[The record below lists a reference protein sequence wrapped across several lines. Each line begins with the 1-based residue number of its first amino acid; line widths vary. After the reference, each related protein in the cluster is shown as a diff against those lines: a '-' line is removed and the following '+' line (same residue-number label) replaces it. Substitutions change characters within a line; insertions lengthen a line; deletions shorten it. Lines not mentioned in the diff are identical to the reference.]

1 MTTSPTPAPIARH
14 PLTDEQRRLWFL
26 QQLGPQDA
34 GFNMYLNRRWSGPV
48 DPRAMG
54 AALTR
59 LTARHQVLR
68 TRFALDGEQPVQLVE
83 PVRNVELTL
92 VPIADAAEE
101 SFTAACAPFVNAP
114 FDLGERPPLRAVLVS
129 AGEHEHALSVVVHHI
144 VSDGWSFTVL
154 WRELLALYREETGEG
169 PAELPQLKLQFG
181 DFALAE
187 RTRLDGGAAEEAV
200 RHWSGRLAGV
210 SALRMPLDHP
220 RPADPAHPAGF
231 AELAL
236 GPELVAGLDALARG
250 QRCTPFMVLLVA
262 YQFVLAR
269 WSGTYDFAVGTPLAG
284 RKETAHEALLGY
296 FSRTGVIRADLTGE
310 PDFRTALRR
319 VRSATMA
326 ALSHQD
332 VPVERVAAEL
342 ELPVLPGVGPLYQAV
357 FVHQSQYEL
366 AGADERT
373 SLPEG
378 VRTASMDSGFDRAK
392 TDLLLD
398 SWRTPDGGMTLS
410 FCFDRELFE
419 RATVEALARRVR
431 DLLARAVTDV
441 EVPLHGDW
449 LLPAGEERAAVLA
462 LGAGPAVAE
471 DARPVLRGF
480 ADQVAARPDAAA
492 LACAGSILTYAE
504 LDRASDELA
513 GRLGPVA
520 GRAVGVRIEPSFE
533 LVTALLAIWKA
544 GAGYL
549 PLDPAHPAER
559 QRLML
564 GEADAALLLTGGE
577 RPDLGFPV
585 LAVGDPAGTAGRAG
599 AGQAS
604 AGQASA
610 GQASAGQPS
619 AGQAGAEQAGA
630 GQAGA
635 EQASVGQAG
644 AEQPSAAQTGAV
656 GITSGSS
663 VAAGAALPSGTG
675 PGGLAYVLFTSGS
688 TGAPKGVVV
697 EHAALAE
704 RVRWMAGPE
713 GYGLGPGD
721 RIVQFASIGFDT
733 HAEEIW
739 PALTAGACVVL
750 LPGGGRMLPD
760 LLRGEAGRSVT
771 VLDLPTAYWEELVS
785 LGDQAPWPPAL
796 RLVVLG
802 GSEARA
808 ATLAR
813 WRERHGDTVRL
824 VNTYGP
830 TEATVIVTAGELAG
844 ERAGDPGGGPGSVTG
859 GVTAPGQR
867 PPLGRP
873 LPGVRLYLLDERGS
887 LLPAGSEG
895 ELYIGG
901 AGLARGYLARPDLT
915 AEAFLP
921 DPFSDAPHGRM
932 YRTGDRARWRIDG
945 QLEFLGRADGQVK
958 IRGYR
963 IEPAEIEAALTA
975 HPAVAL
981 AAVLVRGGRRLI
993 AYAVL
998 RPDAGQQPAA
1008 AAPKTGAPQAGEL
1021 REHLALRLP
1030 AFMVPDTVVLLDALP
1045 LTANGKLDAAALPD
1059 PEPAGAGAGYL
1070 APRTDAEAL
1079 VVDLWQEVLGV
1090 PKVGV
1095 LDDFLALGGDSLL
1108 VTRVAARIRAGVGLD
1123 VSIRDVFDSPTPAAL
1138 AARIEALLIA
1148 EIDALSEEEAAD
1160 RLG

>member
-1 MTTSPTPAPIARH
+1 MTFPTATATTPTSAPAARY

-26 QQLGPQDA
+26 QQLDPRDS
-34 GFNMYLNRRWSGPV
+34 GFNMYLNRRWSGPI
-48 DPRAMG
+48 DPRALG

-59 LTARHQVLR
+59 LTARHDVLR

-83 PVRNVELTL
+83 PVRDVELTL
-92 VPIADAAEE
+92 IAIPDAAEE
-101 SFTAACAPFVNAP
+101 SFTAACAPHVNAP
-114 FDLGERPPLRAVLVS
+114 FDLGGQPPLRAVLVS

-154 WRELLALYREETGEG
+154 WRELLALYREEIGEG
-169 PAELPQLKLQFG
+169 SSELPELKTRFA

-187 RTRLDGGAAEEAV
+187 RARLDGGAAEEAV
-200 RHWSGRLAGV
+200 RYWSGRLAGIG
-210 SALRMPLDHP
+210 ALRMPLDRP
-220 RPADPAHPAGF
+220 RPAEPTHPAGF
-231 AELAL
+231 ADLAL
-236 GPELVAGLDALARG
+236 GRDLVSRLDSLARE
-250 QRCTPFMVLLVA
+250 QRCTPFMVLLAA
-262 YQFVLAR
+262 YQCVLAR
-269 WSGTYDFAVGTPLAG
+269 WCGSLDFAVGTPLAG
-284 RKETAHEALLGY
+284 RNETAHEALLGY

-310 PDFRTALRR
+310 PDFRTVLRR

-326 ALSHQD
+326 ALNHQD

-342 ELPVLPGVGPLYQAV
+342 GLPVLPGVGPLHQAV
-357 FVHQSQYEL
+357 FVHQSQYDP
-366 AGADERT
+366 AGADELT
-373 SLPEG
+373 ALPAN
-378 VRTASMDSGFDRAK
+378 VRTTSMDSGFDRAK

-419 RATVEALARRVR
+419 RATVEALAGRIR
-431 DLLARAVTDV
+431 DLLARAVVDV

-449 LLPAGEERAAVLA
+449 LLTGEERAALLV
-462 LGAGPAVAE
+462 LGAGPVATE
-471 DARPVLRGF
+471 DAQPILRRF
-480 ADQVAARPDAAA
+480 ADQVAARPDAPAVE
-492 LACAGSILTYAE
+492 CAGDVRTYAE
-504 LDRASDELA
+504 LDRASEELA
-513 GRLGPVA
+513 RRLGPVA
-520 GRAVGVRIEPSFE
+520 GRVVGVRIEPSFE

-559 QRLML
+559 RRLML
-564 GEADAALLLTGGE
+564 GEADAALLLTRGE
-577 RPDLGFPV
+577 RPDLGVPV
-585 LAVGDPAGTAGRAG
+585 LVVADP
-599 AGQAS
+599 
-604 AGQASA
+604 
-610 GQASAGQPS
+610 
-619 AGQAGAEQAGA
+619 
-630 GQAGA
+630 
-635 EQASVGQAG
+635 
-644 AEQPSAAQTGAV
+644 
-656 GITSGSS
+656 
-663 VAAGAALPSGTG
+663 GTG
-675 PGGLAYVLFTSGS
+675 SGATGVESVSAEPTRAAPPGTDPGGLAYVLYTSGS
-688 TGAPKGVVV
+688 TGAPKGVAV

-704 RVRWMAGPE
+704 RVRWMAGPQ
-713 GYGLGPGD
+713 GYGLRPGD

-760 LLRGEAGRSVT
+760 LLRTEAGRSVT
-771 VLDLPTAYWEELVS
+771 VLDLPTEYWQELVS
-785 LGDQAPWPPAL
+785 LGERTPWPPAL

-802 GSEARA
+802 GSEARSV
-808 ATLAR
+808 TLAQ

-830 TEATVIVTAGELAG
+830 TEATVIVTAGDLAG
-844 ERAGDPGGGPGSVTG
+844 GRAGAGRGPAVDR
-859 GVTAPGQR
+859 R

-873 LPGVRLYLLDERGS
+873 LPGVRLYVLDERGG

-901 AGLARGYLARPDLT
+901 SGLARGYAARPELT
-915 AEAFLP
+915 ARAFLP
-921 DPFSDAPHGRM
+921 DPFADAPDGRM
-932 YRTGDRARWRIDG
+932 YRTGDRARWRADG
-945 QLEFLGRADGQVK
+945 QLEFLGRADDQVK

-975 HPAVAL
+975 HPGVGR
-981 AAVLVRGGRRLI
+981 AAVLVRDGRRLI

-998 RPDAGQQPAA
+998 RPTDGQRSG
-1008 AAPKTGAPQAGEL
+1008 AAPGAGEL

-1030 AFMVPDTVVLLDALP
+1030 AFMVPEAVVLLDTLP
-1045 LTANGKLDAAALPD
+1045 LTANGKLDTATLPD
-1059 PEPAGAGAGYL
+1059 PDPAGAAAGYL

-1079 VVDLWQEVLGV
+1079 VVDLWQEVLGL
-1090 PKVGV
+1090 PRVGV

-1123 VSIRDVFDSPTPAAL
+1123 VSIRDVFESPTPAAL

-1148 EIDALSEEEAAD
+1148 EIDALSEEEAVD
-1160 RLG
+1160 RLT

>member
-1 MTTSPTPAPIARH
+1 MTSPTPAPAPAPAPAPISRH

-26 QQLGPQDA
+26 QQLSPQDA

-48 DPRAMG
+48 DPRALG

-68 TRFALDGEQPVQLVE
+68 TRFALEGEQPVQLVE
-83 PVRNVELTL
+83 PVRDVALTL
-92 VPIADAAEE
+92 VPIPEATEE
-101 SFTAACAPFVNAP
+101 AFTAACAPFVNAP

-129 AGEHEHALSVVVHHI
+129 ADEHEHALSVVVHHI

-154 WRELLALYREETGEG
+154 WRELLALYREEIGEG
-169 PAELPQLKLQFG
+169 PADLPELKLQYG

-210 SALRMPLDHP
+210 DALRMPLDRP
-220 RPADPAHPAGF
+220 RPAEPTHRAGF
-231 AELAL
+231 ADLAL
-236 GPELVAGLDALARG
+236 GPDLVAGVDTLARE
-250 QRCTPFMVLLVA
+250 QRCTPFMVLLAA
-262 YQFVLAR
+262 YQSVLAR

-284 RKETAHEALLGY
+284 RNETAHEALLGY

-310 PDFRTALRR
+310 PDFRTVLRR

-332 VPVERVAAEL
+332 IPVERVAAEL
-342 ELPVLPGVGPLYQAV
+342 GLPVLPGVGPLYQAV

-373 SLPEG
+373 SLPAG
-378 VRTASMDSGFDRAK
+378 VRTESMDSGFDRAK

-398 SWRTPDGGMTLS
+398 SWRTPGGGMTLS

-419 RATVEALARRVR
+419 RTTVEALARRVR
-431 DLLARAVTDV
+431 DLLARAVEDV

-449 LLPAGEERAAVLA
+449 LLTGEERAALLA
-462 LGAGPAVAE
+462 LGAGPALAE
-471 DARPVLRGF
+471 DADPILRGF
-480 ADQVAARPDAAA
+480 ADQVATRPDAPA
-492 LACAGSILTYAE
+492 LECAGSTLSYAE

-513 GRLGPVA
+513 SRLGPVA
-520 GRAVGVRIEPSFE
+520 GRTVGVLIEPSCA
-533 LVTALLAIWKA
+533 LVIALMAIWKA

-559 QRLML
+559 RRLML

-577 RPDLGFPV
+577 RPDLGVPV
-585 LAVGDPAGTAGRAG
+585 LVVPVLGVAVPGVAVPGAPIPAAPVPGIPV
-599 AGQAS
+599 
-604 AGQASA
+604 
-610 GQASAGQPS
+610 QP
-619 AGQAGAEQAGA
+619 
-630 GQAGA
+630 
-635 EQASVGQAG
+635 VGG
-644 AEQPSAAQTGAV
+644 PDT
-656 GITSGSS
+656 
-663 VAAGAALPSGTG
+663 GAALPGTT
-675 PGGLAYVLFTSGS
+675 PGGLAYVLYTSGS
-688 TGAPKGVVV
+688 TGVPKGVAV

-713 GYGLGPGD
+713 GYRLRPGD

-760 LLRGEAGRSVT
+760 LLRSEAGRSVT

-830 TEATVIVTAGELAG
+830 TEATVIVTAGDLG
-844 ERAGDPGGGPGSVTG
+844 PVGHPGGGPAGE
-859 GVTAPGQR
+859 QR

-873 LPGVRLYLLDERGS
+873 LPGVRLYLLDEHGS

-895 ELYIGG
+895 ELHIGG
-901 AGLARGYLARPDLT
+901 TGLARGYPARPELT

-921 DPFSDAPHGRM
+921 DPFAGAPDGRM
-932 YRTGDRARWRIDG
+932 YRTGDRARWRADG

-975 HPAVAL
+975 HPAVAR
-981 AAVLVRGGRRLI
+981 AAVLVRDGRRLI

-998 RPDAGQQPAA
+998 RQAAPQPSA
-1008 AAPKTGAPQAGEL
+1008 AAPSSVAAQPSAAAPQAAEL

-1030 AFMVPDTVVLLDALP
+1030 AFMVPDTVVLLDTLP
-1045 LTANGKLDAAALPD
+1045 LNANGKLDTAALPD
-1059 PEPAGAGAGYL
+1059 PDPAGAAAGYL

-1079 VVDLWQEVLGV
+1079 VVGLWQEVLGL
-1090 PKVGV
+1090 PRVGV

-1123 VSIRDVFDSPTPAAL
+1123 VSIRDVFESPTPAAL

-1160 RLG
+1160 RLD

>member
-1 MTTSPTPAPIARH
+1 MPVSTPAPIARH

-26 QQLGPQDA
+26 QQLRPQDS
-34 GFNMYLNRRWSGPV
+34 GFNMYLNRRWHGPI
-48 DPRAMG
+48 DPRALG
-54 AALTR
+54 AALNR
-59 LTARHQVLR
+59 LVARHRVLR

-83 PVRNVELTL
+83 PVQDVTLTL
-92 VPIADAAEE
+92 IAIPDAVEE

-154 WRELLALYREETGEG
+154 WRELLALYREEIGEG
-169 PAELPQLKLQFG
+169 AADLPDVKMEFG
-181 DFALAE
+181 DFAFAE
-187 RTRLDGGAAEEAV
+187 RARLDGGGAEEAV
-200 RHWSGRLAGV
+200 RYWSERLAGIGV
-210 SALRMPLDHP
+210 LRMPLDRP
-220 RPADPAHPAGF
+220 RPAGPTHPAGF
-231 AELAL
+231 ADLAL
-236 GPELVAGLDALARG
+236 DPELVAGIDSLARE
-250 QRCTPFMVLLVA
+250 QRCTAFMVLLAA
-262 YQFVLAR
+262 YQSVLAR
-269 WSGTYDFAVGTPLAG
+269 WSGSYDFAVGTPLAG
-284 RKETAHEALLGY
+284 RNETAHEALLGY

-310 PDFRTALRR
+310 PDFRTVLRR

-332 VPVERVAAEL
+332 VPVERVAAAL
-342 ELPVLPGVGPLYQAV
+342 GLPVVPGAGPLHQAV
-357 FVHQSQYEL
+357 FVHQSQYDPADADGR
-366 AGADERT
+366 AG
-373 SLPEG
+373 LPAN
-378 VRTASMDSGFDRAK
+378 VTTTSMDSGFDRAK

-419 RATVEALARRVR
+419 PATVEALARRVR
-431 DLLARAVTDV
+431 DLLARAVVDV

-449 LLPAGEERAAVLA
+449 LLTGEERATLLA
-462 LGAGPAVAE
+462 LGAGPVVTE
-471 DARPVLRGF
+471 DARPILRGF
-480 ADQVAARPDAAA
+480 AEQVAVRPDAPAVE
-492 LACAGSILTYAE
+492 CAGDVLTYAE

-513 GRLGPVA
+513 RRLGPVA
-520 GRAVGVRIEPSFE
+520 GRAVGVRIEPSLA

-549 PLDPAHPAER
+549 PLDPAHPVER
-559 QRLML
+559 RRLML
-564 GEADAALLLTGGE
+564 READAVLLLTGGE
-577 RPDLGFPV
+577 RPDLGVPV
-585 LAVGDPAGTAGRAG
+585 LTVDDPGLG
-599 AGQAS
+599 AGVAGVAS
-604 AGQASA
+604 E
-610 GQASAGQPS
+610 
-619 AGQAGAEQAGA
+619 GAE
-630 GQAGA
+630 
-635 EQASVGQAG
+635 
-644 AEQPSAAQTGAV
+644 P
-656 GITSGSS
+656 
-663 VAAGAALPSGTG
+663 AGAAPPGTD
-675 PGGLAYVLFTSGS
+675 PGGLAYVLYTSGS
-688 TGAPKGVVV
+688 TGAPKGVAV

-704 RVRWMAGPE
+704 RVRWMAGPQ
-713 GYGLGPGD
+713 GYGLRPGD

-760 LLRGEAGRSVT
+760 LLRTGAGRSVT
-771 VLDLPTAYWEELVS
+771 VLDLPTAYWQELVS
-785 LGDQAPWPPAL
+785 LGDRTPWPASL
-796 RLVVLG
+796 RLVILG
-802 GSEARA
+802 GSEAHA
-808 ATLAR
+808 VTLAQ

-844 ERAGDPGGGPGSVTG
+844 GPPGSAPATG
-859 GVTAPGQR
+859 ER

-873 LPGVRLYLLDERGS
+873 LPGVRLYVLDERGG

-901 AGLARGYLARPDLT
+901 DGLARGYSARPELT
-915 AEAFLP
+915 AQAFLP
-921 DPFSDAPHGRM
+921 DPFAEAPDARM
-932 YRTGDRARWRIDG
+932 YRTGDRARWRADG
-945 QLEFLGRADGQVK
+945 QLEFLGRADDQVK

-963 IEPAEIEAALTA
+963 IEPAEVEAALTA
-975 HPAVAL
+975 HPAVGR
-981 AAVLVRGGRRLI
+981 AAVLVRDGRRLI

-998 RPDAGQQPAA
+998 RPAAGRGPAA
-1008 AAPKTGAPQAGEL
+1008 SPPAGEL

-1030 AFMVPDTVVLLDALP
+1030 AFMVPDSVVLLDTFP
-1045 LTANGKLDAAALPD
+1045 LTSNGKLDTAALPD
-1059 PEPAGAGAGYL
+1059 PDPAGSTAGYL

-1123 VSIRDVFDSPTPAAL
+1123 LSIRDVFESATPAAL

-1160 RLG
+1160 RLN

>member
-1 MTTSPTPAPIARH
+1 MTSPAPTLAPTTTPTPIARH

-26 QQLGPQDA
+26 QQLQPQDA

-48 DPRAMG
+48 DPRALS

-59 LTARHQVLR
+59 LTARHEVLR

-83 PVRNVELTL
+83 PVRDVELTL
-92 VPIADAAEE
+92 VPVPDATEE

-129 AGEHEHALSVVVHHI
+129 AGEDEHALSVVVHHI

-154 WRELLALYREETGEG
+154 WRELLALYREEIGEG
-169 PAELPQLKLQFG
+169 PAELPELKLQYG
-181 DFALAE
+181 DFARAE
-187 RTRLDGGAAEEAV
+187 RSRLDGGAAEEAV

-220 RPADPAHPAGF
+220 RPAGPAHPAGF
-231 AELAL
+231 ADLAL
-236 GPELVAGLDALARG
+236 GPDLVAGLDALARE
-250 QRCTPFMVLLVA
+250 QRCTPFMVLLTA
-262 YQFVLAR
+262 YQIVLAR
-269 WSGTYDFAVGTPLAG
+269 WTGCYDFAVGTPLAG
-284 RKETAHEALLGY
+284 RNETAHEVLLGY

-310 PDFRTALRR
+310 PDFRTVLRR

-326 ALSHQD
+326 ALNHQD
-332 VPVERVAAEL
+332 VPFERVAAEL
-342 ELPVLPGVGPLYQAV
+342 GLPVLPGAGPLYQAV
-357 FVHQSQYEL
+357 FVHQSQYEPT
-366 AGADERT
+366 GDDESA
-373 SLPEG
+373 SLPAD

-431 DLLARAVTDV
+431 DLLARAVADV

-449 LLPAGEERAAVLA
+449 LLTGEERAALLA
-462 LGAGPAVAE
+462 LGAGPDVAE
-471 DARPVLRGF
+471 DVRPILRGF
-480 ADQVAARPDAAA
+480 ADQVATRPDAPA
-492 LACAGSILTYAE
+492 LECAGSVLTYAE

-513 GRLGPVA
+513 HRLGPVA
-520 GRAVGVRIEPSFE
+520 GGVVGVRIEPSFA

-564 GEADAALLLTGGE
+564 GEADAVLLLTGGE
-577 RPDLGFPV
+577 CPDLDVPV
-585 LAVGDPAGTAGRAG
+585 RNVQDLGSTGPAGD
-599 AGQAS
+599 
-604 AGQASA
+604 
-610 GQASAGQPS
+610 
-619 AGQAGAEQAGA
+619 
-630 GQAGA
+630 
-635 EQASVGQAG
+635 
-644 AEQPSAAQTGAV
+644 
-656 GITSGSS
+656 
-663 VAAGAALPSGTG
+663 ALPASD
-675 PGGLAYVLFTSGS
+675 PGGLAYVLYTSGS
-688 TGAPKGVVV
+688 TGTPKGVAI
-697 EHAALAE
+697 EHASLAE

-713 GYGLGPGD
+713 GYRLRPGD

-739 PALTAGACVVL
+739 PALTTGACVVL

-760 LLRGEAGRSVT
+760 LLRSEAGRSVT
-771 VLDLPTAYWEELVS
+771 VLDLPTAYWQELVA
-785 LGDQAPWPPAL
+785 LGDQTPWPPAL
-796 RLVVLG
+796 RLVILG
-802 GSEARA
+802 GSEAHA
-808 ATLAR
+808 ATLAQ

-844 ERAGDPGGGPGSVTG
+844 GADGSAGAER
-859 GVTAPGQR
+859 R

-901 AGLARGYLARPDLT
+901 RGLARGYLARPDLT

-921 DPFSDAPHGRM
+921 DPFTDAPDGRM
-932 YRTGDRARWRIDG
+932 YRTGDRARWRTDG

-975 HPAVAL
+975 HPAIGQ
-981 AAVLVRGGRRLI
+981 AAVLVRDGRRLV

-998 RPDAGQQPAA
+998 RPAAGLRSEA
-1008 AAPKTGAPQAGEL
+1008 APQAGEL
-1021 REHLALRLP
+1021 REYLGLRLP
-1030 AFMVPDTVVLLDALP
+1030 AFMVPDAVVLLDALP
-1045 LTANGKLDAAALPD
+1045 LTVNGKLDTTALPD
-1059 PEPAGAGAGYL
+1059 PDPAGAAAGYL
-1070 APRTDAEAL
+1070 APRSDAEAL

-1108 VTRVAARIRAGVGLD
+1108 VTRVAARIRAGIGLD
-1123 VSIRDVFDSPTPAAL
+1123 VSIRDVFESPTPAAL

-1160 RLG
+1160 RLE

>member
-1 MTTSPTPAPIARH
+1 MTSPIPAPIARY

-26 QQLGPQDA
+26 QQLRPQDA
-34 GFNMYLNRRWSGPV
+34 GFNMYLNRRWSGPI
-48 DPRAMG
+48 DPRALS

-59 LTARHQVLR
+59 LTARHEVLR

-83 PVRNVELTL
+83 PVRDVELTL
-92 VPIADAAEE
+92 VPIPDAAEG
-101 SFTAACAPFVNAP
+101 SFTEACAPFVNAP

-129 AGEHEHALSVVVHHI
+129 ADEHEHALSVVVHHI

-154 WRELLALYREETGEG
+154 WRELLALYREEIGEG
-169 PAELPQLKLQFG
+169 AAELPSLGLQFG

-187 RTRLDGGAAEEAV
+187 RVRLDGGAAEEAV
-200 RHWSGRLAGV
+200 RRWSGLLAGV
-210 SALRMPLDHP
+210 GALRMPLDHP
-220 RPADPAHPAGF
+220 GPAEPTHPAGF

-236 GPELVAGLDALARG
+236 GPGLVAGLDALARE
-250 QRCTPFMVLLVA
+250 QRCTPFMVLLAA
-262 YQFVLAR
+262 YQSVLAR
-269 WSGTYDFAVGTPLAG
+269 WSGCYDFAVGTPLAG
-284 RKETAHEALLGY
+284 RNETAHEALLGY

-310 PDFRTALRR
+310 PGFRTVLRR

-342 ELPVLPGVGPLYQAV
+342 GLPVLPGAGPLYQAV

-373 SLPEG
+373 RLPAG

-392 TDLLLD
+392 TALLLD

-431 DLLARAVTDV
+431 DLLARAVVDV

-449 LLPAGEERAAVLA
+449 LLDGEERAALLA

-471 DARPVLRGF
+471 ELRPVLRGF
-480 ADQVAARPDAAA
+480 AGQVAARPDAPA
-492 LACAGSILTYAE
+492 LACAGSIRTYAE

-520 GRAVGVRIEPSFE
+520 GRAVGVRIEPSFA

-564 GEADAALLLTGGE
+564 GEADAALLLTVGG
-577 RPDLGFPV
+577 RPDLGVPV
-585 LAVGDPAGTAGRAG
+585 LDVGDAD
-599 AGQAS
+599 S
-604 AGQASA
+604 
-610 GQASAGQPS
+610 
-619 AGQAGAEQAGA
+619 GA

-635 EQASVGQAG
+635 GAG
-644 AEQPSAAQTGAV
+644 H
-656 GITSGSS
+656 
-663 VAAGAALPSGTG
+663 AGAAGVESGSAGPVGASLPGTD
-675 PGGLAYVLFTSGS
+675 PGGLAYVLYTSGS
-688 TGAPKGVVV
+688 TGVPKGVAV

-713 GYGLGPGD
+713 GYRLRPGD

-785 LGDQAPWPPAL
+785 LGDQTPWPPAL

-808 ATLAR
+808 ATLAQ

-830 TEATVIVTAGELAG
+830 TEATVIVTAGDL
-844 ERAGDPGGGPGSVTG
+844 GGGPGDGIGSAPGPG
-859 GVTAPGQR
+859 GASTAGQR

-887 LLPAGSEG
+887 LVPAGSEG

-901 AGLARGYLARPDLT
+901 AGLARGYLARPELT

-921 DPFSDAPHGRM
+921 DPFADAPDGRM
-932 YRTGDRARWRIDG
+932 YRTGDRVRWRSDG
-945 QLEFLGRADGQVK
+945 QLEFLGRADDQVK

-963 IEPAEIEAALTA
+963 IEPAEIEAALTE
-975 HPAVAL
+975 HPAVGR
-981 AAVLVRGGRRLI
+981 AAVLVRDGRRLI
-993 AYAVL
+993 AYAVP
-998 RPDAGQQPAA
+998 RPDAGQRSA
-1008 AAPKTGAPQAGEL
+1008 AAPLAGEL

-1030 AFMVPDTVVLLDALP
+1030 AFMAPDAVVLLDGLP

-1059 PEPAGAGAGYL
+1059 PDPAGAAAGYL

-1079 VVDLWQEVLGV
+1079 VVDLWREVLGV
-1090 PKVGV
+1090 AKVGV

-1123 VSIRDVFDSPTPAAL
+1123 VSIRDVFESPTPAAL

-1160 RLG
+1160 RLH

>member
-1 MTTSPTPAPIARH
+1 MTFPNSITRH

-26 QQLGPQDA
+26 QQLHPEDS
-34 GFNMYLNRRWSGPV
+34 GFNMYLNRRWSGPI
-48 DPRAMG
+48 DPG
-54 AALTR
+54 ALSSALTR
-59 LTARHQVLR
+59 LTARHGVLR
-68 TRFALDGEQPVQLVE
+68 TRFALDGERPVQLVE
-83 PVRNVELTL
+83 PVRDVELTL
-92 VPIADAAEE
+92 IPIPDAVEE

-114 FDLGERPPLRAVLVS
+114 FDLGARPPLRAVLVS

-154 WRELLALYREETGEG
+154 WRELLALYREEIGEG
-169 PAELPQLKLQFG
+169 AAELPQLKLQFG
-181 DFALAE
+181 DYALAE
-187 RTRLDGGAAEEAV
+187 RARLDGGAAEEAV

-231 AELAL
+231 ADLAL
-236 GPELVAGLDALARG
+236 GPDLVAGLDALARE
-250 QRCTPFMVLLVA
+250 QRCTPFMVLLAA
-262 YQFVLAR
+262 YQSVLAR
-269 WSGTYDFAVGTPLAG
+269 WSGSYDFAVGTPLAG
-284 RKETAHEALLGY
+284 RNETTHEALLGY

-310 PDFRTALRR
+310 PGFRTVLRR

-342 ELPVLPGVGPLYQAV
+342 GLPVLPGVGPLYQAV
-357 FVHQSQYEL
+357 FVHQSQYDL

-373 SLPEG
+373 ALPAG

-419 RATVEALARRVR
+419 RATVEALARRIR
-431 DLLARAVTDV
+431 DLLARAVVDV

-449 LLPAGEERAAVLA
+449 LLADGERAALLA

-471 DARPVLRGF
+471 GDARPVLRGF
-480 ADQVAARPDAAA
+480 ADQVAARPDAPAVE
-492 LACAGSILTYAE
+492 CAGSIRTYAE
-504 LDRASDELA
+504 LDRASADLA

-533 LVTALLAIWKA
+533 LVIALLAIWKA

-577 RPDLGFPV
+577 RPDLGVPV
-585 LAVGDPAGTAGRAG
+585 LAVGDPDT
-599 AGQAS
+599 
-604 AGQASA
+604 
-610 GQASAGQPS
+610 
-619 AGQAGAEQAGA
+619 GA

-635 EQASVGQAG
+635 QPARAAQAG
-644 AEQPSAAQTGAV
+644 AGHAGAV
-656 GITSGSS
+656 GIASGS
-663 VAAGAALPSGTG
+663 AGPAGAALPGTD
-675 PGGLAYVLFTSGS
+675 PRGLAYVLYTSGS
-688 TGAPKGVVV
+688 TGAPKGVAV

-713 GYGLGPGD
+713 GYGLRPGD

-750 LPGGGRMLPD
+750 LPGGGLMLPD
-760 LLRGEAGRSVT
+760 LLRSEAGRSVT
-771 VLDLPTAYWEELVS
+771 VLDLPTAYWQELVS
-785 LGDQAPWPPAL
+785 LADRTPWPPAL

-808 ATLAR
+808 VTLAQ

-830 TEATVIVTAGELAG
+830 TEATVIVTAGELT
-844 ERAGDPGGGPGSVTG
+844 GGPGG
-859 GVTAPGQR
+859 RPGSGQAAEER

-873 LPGVRLYLLDERGS
+873 LPGVRLYLLDEHGS

-901 AGLARGYLARPDLT
+901 SGLARGYLARPELT

-921 DPFSDAPHGRM
+921 DPFADAPDGRM
-932 YRTGDRARWRIDG
+932 YRTGDRARWRTDG
-945 QLEFLGRADGQVK
+945 QLEFLGRSDDQVK

-975 HPAVAL
+975 HPAVGRV
-981 AAVLVRGGRRLI
+981 AVLVRDGRRLI

-998 RPDAGQQPAA
+998 RPAAGQQSA
-1008 AAPKTGAPQAGEL
+1008 AAPPAGEL
-1021 REHLALRLP
+1021 REYLALRLP
-1030 AFMVPDTVVLLDALP
+1030 AFMVPDAVVLLDTLP

-1059 PEPAGAGAGYL
+1059 PEPAGAAAGYL

-1108 VTRVAARIRAGVGLD
+1108 VTRVAARIRAGVGVD
-1123 VSIRDVFDSPTPAAL
+1123 VSIRDVFESPTPAAL
-1138 AARIEALLIA
+1138 AARIEAVLIA
-1148 EIDALSEEEAAD
+1148 EIDALSEEEAAG
-1160 RLG
+1160 RLD

>member
-1 MTTSPTPAPIARH
+1 MTSPTSIARH

-26 QQLGPQDA
+26 QQLRPQDT
-34 GFNMYLNRRWSGPV
+34 GFNMYLNRRWSGPI
-48 DPRAMG
+48 DRRALG

-59 LTARHQVLR
+59 LTARHRVLR

-83 PVRNVELTL
+83 PVRDVELIL
-92 VPIADAAEE
+92 IPIPDAAEE
-101 SFTAACAPFVNAP
+101 SFTAACAPYVNAP

-169 PAELPQLKLQFG
+169 TAELPELKLQFG
-181 DFALAE
+181 DYALAE
-187 RTRLDGGAAEEAV
+187 RARLDGGAAEEAV
-200 RHWSGRLAGV
+200 RYWTGRLAGV

-220 RPADPAHPAGF
+220 RPTEPAHPAGF
-231 AELAL
+231 ADLAL
-236 GPELVAGLDALARG
+236 GPDLVAGLDALARE
-250 QRCTPFMVLLVA
+250 QRCTPFMVLLAA
-262 YQFVLAR
+262 YQSVLAR
-269 WSGTYDFAVGTPLAG
+269 WSGSYDFAVGTPLAG
-284 RKETAHEALLGY
+284 RNETAHEALLGY

-310 PDFRTALRR
+310 PDFRTVLRR

-332 VPVERVAAEL
+332 VPVERVAAAL

-357 FVHQSQYEL
+357 FVHQSQYDL
-366 AGADERT
+366 AGSDERT
-373 SLPEG
+373 ALPAG
-378 VRTASMDSGFDRAK
+378 VRTADMDSGFDRAK

-419 RATVEALARRVR
+419 RPTVEALARRIR
-431 DLLARAVTDV
+431 DLLARAVVDV

-449 LLPAGEERAAVLA
+449 LLSGEERAALLA
-462 LGAGPAVAE
+462 LGAGPAVSE
-471 DARPVLRGF
+471 DARPILRGF
-480 ADQVAARPDAAA
+480 ADQVAARPDAPAVE
-492 LACAGSILTYAE
+492 CGGGVLTYAE
-504 LDRASDELA
+504 LDRASDQLA
-513 GRLGPVA
+513 HRLGAVA
-520 GRAVGVRIEPSFE
+520 GRAVGVRVEPSFE

-564 GEADAALLLTGGE
+564 READAVLLLTGGD
-577 RPDLGFPV
+577 RPDLGVPV
-585 LAVGDPAGTAGRAG
+585 LSAGDPRLGAAPAGSPDLG
-599 AGQAS
+599 
-604 AGQASA
+604 
-610 GQASAGQPS
+610 
-619 AGQAGAEQAGA
+619 
-630 GQAGA
+630 
-635 EQASVGQAG
+635 
-644 AEQPSAAQTGAV
+644 
-656 GITSGSS
+656 
-663 VAAGAALPSGTG
+663 GAALPGTD
-675 PGGLAYVLFTSGS
+675 PGGLAYVLYTSGS
-688 TGAPKGVVV
+688 TGVPKGVAV

-713 GYGLGPGD
+713 GYGLRPGD

-760 LLRGEAGRSVT
+760 LLRTEAGRSVT
-771 VLDLPTAYWEELVS
+771 VLDLPTAYWQELVS
-785 LGDQAPWPPAL
+785 LGDQTPWPPAL

-808 ATLAR
+808 DTLAR
-813 WRERHGDTVRL
+813 WRERYGDTVRL

-830 TEATVIVTAGELAG
+830 TEATVIVTAGDLA
-844 ERAGDPGGGPGSVTG
+844 GGPGGSGPG
-859 GVTAPGQR
+859 GSGGSGPAAGQR

-873 LPGVRLYLLDERGS
+873 LPGARLYLLDERGS

-901 AGLARGYLARPDLT
+901 SGLARGYLARPELT

-921 DPFSDAPHGRM
+921 DPYADAPDGRM
-932 YRTGDRARWRIDG
+932 YRTGDRARWRTDG
-945 QLEFLGRADGQVK
+945 QLEFLGRADDQVK

-963 IEPAEIEAALTA
+963 IDPAEIEATLTA
-975 HPAVAL
+975 HPAVGR
-981 AAVLVRGGRRLI
+981 AAVQVRDGRRLI
-993 AYAVL
+993 AYAVP
-998 RPDAGQQPAA
+998 RPADGQRSAA
-1008 AAPKTGAPQAGEL
+1008 APQAGEL
-1021 REHLALRLP
+1021 REHLALHLP
-1030 AFMVPDTVVLLDALP
+1030 AFMVPDAVVLLDTLP
-1045 LTANGKLDAAALPD
+1045 LTANGKLDTGALPD
-1059 PEPAGAGAGYL
+1059 PDPAGATAGYL
-1070 APRTDAEAL
+1070 APRSDAEAL

-1090 PKVGV
+1090 PRVGV

-1123 VSIRDVFDSPTPAAL
+1123 VPIRDVFESPTPAAL

-1148 EIDALSEEEAAD
+1148 EIDALSEEQAAD
-1160 RLG
+1160 RLD

>member
-1 MTTSPTPAPIARH
+1 MTSPTPISRH

-26 QQLGPQDA
+26 QQLKPQDA
-34 GFNMYLNRRWSGPV
+34 GFNMYLNRRWSGPI
-48 DPRAMG
+48 DPRALG

-59 LTARHQVLR
+59 LTARHRVLR
-68 TRFALDGEQPVQLVE
+68 TRFALDGGQPVQLVE
-83 PVRNVELTL
+83 PVRDVELAL
-92 VPIADAAEE
+92 VPLPDAAEE

-129 AGEHEHALSVVVHHI
+129 AGGHEHALSIVVHHI

-154 WRELLALYREETGEG
+154 WRELLALYRAEIGEG
-169 PAELPQLKLQFG
+169 PADLPELKLQYG
-181 DFALAE
+181 DFAQAE

-200 RHWSGRLAGV
+200 RHWSGRLSGV

-220 RPADPAHPAGF
+220 RPAEPTHPAGF
-231 AELAL
+231 ADLAL
-236 GPELVAGLDALARG
+236 GPGLVAGLDALARA
-250 QRCTPFMVLLVA
+250 QRCTPFMVLLAA
-262 YQFVLAR
+262 YQSVLAR

-284 RKETAHEALLGY
+284 RNETAHEALLGY

-310 PDFRTALRR
+310 PDFATVLRR

-332 VPVERVAAEL
+332 VPVERVAGEL
-342 ELPVLPGVGPLYQAV
+342 GLPALPGVGPLYQAV

-373 SLPEG
+373 ALPAG

-419 RATVEALARRVR
+419 RATVEALAGRVR
-431 DLLARAVTDV
+431 DLLARAVVDV

-449 LLPAGEERAAVLA
+449 LLTGEERAALLA
-462 LGAGPAVAE
+462 LGAGPAVTE
-471 DARPVLRGF
+471 DPRPILRGF
-480 ADQVAARPDAAA
+480 ADRVAARPDAPA
-492 LACAGSILTYAE
+492 LECAGSVLTYAE
-504 LDRASDELA
+504 LDRASEELA

-520 GRAVGVRIEPSFE
+520 GRAVGVRIEPSFA
-533 LVTALLAIWKA
+533 LVTALLAVWKA

-549 PLDPAHPAER
+549 PLDPAHPTER

-577 RPDLGFPV
+577 RPDLGVPV
-585 LAVGDPAGTAGRAG
+585 LGVPALGVPSQVTAPGVTALEVTAPAAGDPGT
-599 AGQAS
+599 
-604 AGQASA
+604 
-610 GQASAGQPS
+610 
-619 AGQAGAEQAGA
+619 GAEPARD
-630 GQAGA
+630 
-635 EQASVGQAG
+635 VGSDPG
-644 AEQPSAAQTGAV
+644 GPGL
-656 GITSGSS
+656 
-663 VAAGAALPSGTG
+663 AGAAPAGAR
-675 PGGLAYVLFTSGS
+675 PDGLAYVLYTSGS
-688 TGAPKGVVV
+688 TGAPKGVAV

-713 GYGLGPGD
+713 GYGLRPGD

-760 LLRGEAGRSVT
+760 LLRSEAGRSVT
-771 VLDLPTAYWEELVS
+771 VLDLPTAYWQELVS
-785 LGDQAPWPPAL
+785 LGEQTPWPPAL

-808 ATLAR
+808 ATVAQ
-813 WRERHGDTVRL
+813 WRERHGDAVRL

-830 TEATVIVTAGELAG
+830 TEACVIVTAGEL
-844 ERAGDPGGGPGSVTG
+844 GGGLGTGS
-859 GVTAPGQR
+859 AAERR

-873 LPGVRLYLLDERGS
+873 LPGVRLYLLDERGG

-901 AGLARGYLARPDLT
+901 VGLARGYLARPELT
-915 AEAFLP
+915 AAAFLP
-921 DPFSDAPHGRM
+921 DPFAGAPDGRM
-932 YRTGDRARWRIDG
+932 YRTGDRARWRTDG
-945 QLEFLGRADGQVK
+945 QLEFLGRADDQVK

-975 HPAVAL
+975 HPAVGRV
-981 AAVLVRGGRRLI
+981 AVSVRNGRRLV

-998 RPDAGQQPAA
+998 RPDAGQRSAA
-1008 AAPKTGAPQAGEL
+1008 GPKAGEL
-1021 REHLALRLP
+1021 REYLALRLP
-1030 AFMVPDTVVLLDALP
+1030 AFMVPDTVVLLDTLP

-1059 PEPAGAGAGYL
+1059 EDATGAAAAAAGYL

-1079 VVDLWQEVLGV
+1079 VVELWQEVLGV
-1090 PKVGV
+1090 PRVGV

-1123 VSIRDVFDSPTPAAL
+1123 VSIRDVFESATPAAL

-1148 EIDALSEEEAAD
+1148 EIDALSEEEAAG
-1160 RLG
+1160 RLN

>member
-1 MTTSPTPAPIARH
+1 MTSPTPISRH

-26 QQLGPQDA
+26 QQLNPQDA

-48 DPRAMG
+48 DPRALG

-83 PVRNVELTL
+83 PVRDVALTL
-92 VPIADAAEE
+92 VPIPEAAEE
-101 SFTAACAPFVNAP
+101 AFTAACAPFVNAP

-129 AGEHEHALSVVVHHI
+129 AGEHEHALGVVVHHI

-154 WRELLALYREETGEG
+154 WRELLALYREEIGEG
-169 PAELPQLKLQFG
+169 PADLPELGLQYR

-210 SALRMPLDHP
+210 SALRMPLDRP
-220 RPADPAHPAGF
+220 RPAEPTHRAGF
-231 AELAL
+231 ADLAL
-236 GPELVAGLDALARG
+236 GPGLVAGIDALARE
-250 QRCTPFMVLLVA
+250 QRCTPFMVLLAA
-262 YQFVLAR
+262 YQCVLAR

-284 RKETAHEALLGY
+284 RNETAHEALLGY
-296 FSRTGVIRADLTGE
+296 FSRTGVIRADLTGD
-310 PDFRTALRR
+310 PDFRTVLRR

-332 VPVERVAAEL
+332 IPVERVAAEL
-342 ELPVLPGVGPLYQAV
+342 GLPVLPGVGPLYQAV

-366 AGADERT
+366 AGADERAP
-373 SLPEG
+373 LPAG
-378 VRTASMDSGFDRAK
+378 VRTESMDSGFDRAK

-398 SWRTPDGGMTLS
+398 SWRTPGGGMTLS

-419 RATVEALARRVR
+419 RSTVEALARRVR
-431 DLLARAVTDV
+431 DLLARAVEDV

-449 LLPAGEERAAVLA
+449 LLTGEERAALLS
-462 LGAGPAVAE
+462 LGAGPALTE
-471 DARPVLRGF
+471 DARPILRGF
-480 ADQVAARPDAAA
+480 ADQVAARPDAPA
-492 LACAGSILTYAE
+492 LECAGNTLSYAE
-504 LDRASDELA
+504 LDRASGELA
-513 GRLGPVA
+513 GRLGAVA
-520 GRAVGVRIEPSFE
+520 GRTVGVLIEPSFA
-533 LVTALLAIWKA
+533 LVIALTAIWKA

-559 QRLML
+559 RRLML
-564 GEADAALLLTGGE
+564 AEADAALLITGGE
-577 RPDLGFPV
+577 RPDLGVPV
-585 LAVGDPAGTAGRAG
+585 LVVAVPG
-599 AGQAS
+599 APIPGGPMPGVPVPEVPVPGIAVP
-604 AGQASA
+604 GI
-610 GQASAGQPS
+610 PVPP
-619 AGQAGAEQAGA
+619 
-630 GQAGA
+630 
-635 EQASVGQAG
+635 VGG
-644 AEQPSAAQTGAV
+644 PDTR
-656 GITSGSS
+656 
-663 VAAGAALPSGTG
+663 AALPGTA
-675 PGGLAYVLFTSGS
+675 PGGLAYVLYTSGS
-688 TGAPKGVVV
+688 TGVPKGVAV
-697 EHAALAE
+697 EHSALAE

-713 GYGLGPGD
+713 GYRLRPGD

-760 LLRGEAGRSVT
+760 LLRSEAGRSVT

-830 TEATVIVTAGELAG
+830 TEATVIVTAGDL
-844 ERAGDPGGGPGSVTG
+844 GGGPVGHPAG
-859 GVTAPGQR
+859 GPATEQR

-895 ELYIGG
+895 ELHIGG
-901 AGLARGYLARPDLT
+901 NGLARGYPARPELT

-921 DPFSDAPHGRM
+921 DPFAGAPDGRM
-932 YRTGDRARWRIDG
+932 YRTGDRARWRADG

-975 HPAVAL
+975 HPAVAR
-981 AAVLVRGGRRLI
+981 AAVLVRDGRRLI

-998 RPDAGQQPAA
+998 QPAA
-1008 AAPKTGAPQAGEL
+1008 TQPSAASPASAAVAARPSAAAPQAAEL

-1030 AFMVPDTVVLLDALP
+1030 AFMVPDAVVLLDTLP
-1045 LTANGKLDAAALPD
+1045 LNANGKLDTAALPD
-1059 PEPAGAGAGYL
+1059 PDPAGAAAGYL

-1079 VVDLWQEVLGV
+1079 VVGLWQEVLGMARI
-1090 PKVGV
+1090 GV

-1123 VSIRDVFDSPTPAAL
+1123 VSIRDVFESPTPAAL

-1160 RLG
+1160 RLD

>member
-1 MTTSPTPAPIARH
+1 MTSPTPTPTPAPAPIARH

-26 QQLGPQDA
+26 QQLHPEDA
-34 GFNMYLNRRWSGPV
+34 GFNMYLNRRWSGPI
-48 DPRAMG
+48 DPRALS

-83 PVRNVELTL
+83 PVRDVELAR
-92 VPIADAAEE
+92 VPIPDAAEE

-114 FDLGERPPLRAVLVS
+114 FDLAERPPLRAVLVS

-169 PAELPQLKLQFG
+169 PAELPALKLQFG
-181 DFALAE
+181 DFAHAE
-187 RTRLDGGAAEEAV
+187 RIRLDGGATEEAV
-200 RHWSGRLAGV
+200 RHWSGRLTGV
-210 SALRMPLDHP
+210 SALRMPLDRP
-220 RPADPAHPAGF
+220 RPAEPTHPAGF
-231 AELAL
+231 CDLAL
-236 GPELVAGLDALARG
+236 APELVAGLDALARE
-250 QRCTPFMVLLVA
+250 QRCTPFMVLLAA
-262 YQFVLAR
+262 YQSVLAR
-269 WSGTYDFAVGTPLAG
+269 WSGCYDFAVGTPLAG
-284 RKETAHEALLGY
+284 RNETAHEALLGY

-310 PDFRTALRR
+310 PDFRTVLRR

-326 ALSHQD
+326 ALTHQD
-332 VPVERVAAEL
+332 IPVERVAAEL
-342 ELPVLPGVGPLYQAV
+342 GLPVLPGVGPLYQAV

-373 SLPEG
+373 SLPAG

-431 DLLARAVTDV
+431 HLLARVVVDV

-449 LLPAGEERAAVLA
+449 LPAEEERAALLA
-462 LGAGPAVAE
+462 LGAGPAVTEGAL
-471 DARPVLRGF
+471 PILRGF
-480 ADQVAARPDAAA
+480 ADQVAIRPGAPA
-492 LACAGSILTYAE
+492 LECAGSVLTYAE

-513 GRLGPVA
+513 RRLGPVA
-520 GRAVGVRIEPSFE
+520 GRAVGVRIEPSFD

-564 GEADAALLLTGGE
+564 AEADAALLLTGGE
-577 RPDLGFPV
+577 RPDLGVPV
-585 LAVGDPAGTAGRAG
+585 LAVPAPGLPAPGVPVLGIGDPDTG
-599 AGQAS
+599 
-604 AGQASA
+604 
-610 GQASAGQPS
+610 P
-619 AGQAGAEQAGA
+619 
-630 GQAGA
+630 
-635 EQASVGQAG
+635 
-644 AEQPSAAQTGAV
+644 AA
-656 GITSGSS
+656 
-663 VAAGAALPSGTG
+663 AALPGSD
-675 PGGLAYVLFTSGS
+675 PGGLAYVLYTSGS
-688 TGAPKGVVV
+688 TGTPKGVAV
-697 EHAALAE
+697 EHASLAE

-713 GYGLGPGD
+713 GYRLRPGD

-760 LLRGEAGRSVT
+760 LLRSEAGRSVT
-771 VLDLPTAYWEELVS
+771 VLDLPTAYWQELVS
-785 LGDQAPWPPAL
+785 LGEQTPWPPAL

-802 GSEARA
+802 GSEAHA
-808 ATLAR
+808 ATLAQ

-844 ERAGDPGGGPGSVTG
+844 GPYGDVGDAGDRPGSG
-859 GVTAPGQR
+859 PAADRR

-887 LLPAGSEG
+887 LLPTGSEG

-901 AGLARGYLARPDLT
+901 NGLARGYLARPELT

-921 DPFSDAPHGRM
+921 DPFTEAPDGRM
-932 YRTGDRARWRIDG
+932 YRTGDRARWRTDG

-963 IEPAEIEAALTA
+963 IEPAEIEAALTS
-975 HPAVAL
+975 HPAVGR
-981 AAVLVRGGRRLI
+981 AAVLVRDGRRLI

-998 RPDAGQQPAA
+998 RRTAEQGDE
-1008 AAPKTGAPQAGEL
+1008 AAPGPGDL
-1021 REHLALRLP
+1021 REYLALRLP
-1030 AFMVPDTVVLLDALP
+1030 AFMVPDAVVPLDTLP
-1045 LTANGKLDAAALPD
+1045 LTTNGKLDTAALPD
-1059 PEPAGAGAGYL
+1059 PDPAGAASGYL
-1070 APRTDAEAL
+1070 APRSDAEAL

-1123 VSIRDVFDSPTPAAL
+1123 VSIRDVFESPTPAAL

-1148 EIDALSEEEAAD
+1148 EIDALSEEETAD
-1160 RLG
+1160 RLA

>member
-1 MTTSPTPAPIARH
+1 MTSPTPAPTAALAPAPISRH

-26 QQLGPQDA
+26 QQLSPQDA
-34 GFNMYLNRRWSGPV
+34 GFNMYLNRRWSGPI
-48 DPRAMG
+48 DPRALG

-83 PVRNVELTL
+83 PVRDVALAL
-92 VPIADAAEE
+92 VPIPEAAEE
-101 SFTAACAPFVNAP
+101 AFTAACAPFVNAP

-129 AGEHEHALSVVVHHI
+129 AGEQEHALGVVVHHI

-154 WRELLALYREETGEG
+154 WRELLALYREEIGEG
-169 PAELPQLKLQFG
+169 PAELPELKLQYG

-210 SALRMPLDHP
+210 GALRMPLDHP
-220 RPADPAHPAGF
+220 RPAEPTHRAGF
-231 AELAL
+231 ADLAL
-236 GPELVAGLDALARG
+236 GPDLVAGLDALARE
-250 QRCTPFMVLLVA
+250 QRCTPFMVLLAA
-262 YQFVLAR
+262 YQSVLAR

-284 RKETAHEALLGY
+284 RNETAHEALLGY

-310 PDFRTALRR
+310 PDFRTVLRR

-332 VPVERVAAEL
+332 IPVERVAAEL
-342 ELPVLPGVGPLYQAV
+342 GLPVLPGVGPLYQAV

-373 SLPEG
+373 PLPAG
-378 VRTASMDSGFDRAK
+378 VRTESMDSGFDRAK

-398 SWRTPDGGMTLS
+398 SWRTPGGGMTLS

-419 RATVEALARRVR
+419 RTTVEALARRVR
-431 DLLARAVTDV
+431 DLLARAVEDV

-449 LLPAGEERAAVLA
+449 LLTGEERAALLS
-462 LGAGPAVAE
+462 LGAGPAVTE
-471 DARPVLRGF
+471 DARPILRGF
-480 ADQVAARPDAAA
+480 ADQVAARPDAPA
-492 LACAGSILTYAE
+492 LECAGSTLSYAE

-520 GRAVGVRIEPSFE
+520 GRTVGVLIEPSF
-533 LVTALLAIWKA
+533 ALAIALMAIWKA

-559 QRLML
+559 RRLML

-577 RPDLGFPV
+577 RPDLGVPV
-585 LAVGDPAGTAGRAG
+585 LGVAVSGAPMAPAPIPGAPMPGIPVPAVGGPDT
-599 AGQAS
+599 
-604 AGQASA
+604 
-610 GQASAGQPS
+610 
-619 AGQAGAEQAGA
+619 
-630 GQAGA
+630 
-635 EQASVGQAG
+635 
-644 AEQPSAAQTGAV
+644 
-656 GITSGSS
+656 
-663 VAAGAALPSGTG
+663 GAALPGTD
-675 PGGLAYVLFTSGS
+675 PGGLAYVLYTSGS
-688 TGAPKGVVV
+688 TGVPKGVAV

-713 GYGLGPGD
+713 GYRLRPGD

-733 HAEEIW
+733 HAEELW

-760 LLRGEAGRSVT
+760 LLRSEAGRSVT

-830 TEATVIVTAGELAG
+830 TEATVIVTAGDL
-844 ERAGDPGGGPGSVTG
+844 GGGPVGQAG
-859 GVTAPGQR
+859 GGPAGEQR

-895 ELYIGG
+895 ELHIGG
-901 AGLARGYLARPDLT
+901 HGLARGYPARPELT

-921 DPFSDAPHGRM
+921 DPFAGVPDGRM
-932 YRTGDRARWRIDG
+932 YRTGDRARWRADG

-975 HPAVAL
+975 HPAVAR
-981 AAVLVRGGRRLI
+981 AAVLVRDGRRLI
-993 AYAVL
+993 AYTVPQSAAAEGSAAS
-998 RPDAGQQPAA
+998 PSSA
-1008 AAPKTGAPQAGEL
+1008 AAPQAAEL

-1030 AFMVPDTVVLLDALP
+1030 AFMVPDAVVLLDTLP
-1045 LTANGKLDAAALPD
+1045 LNANGKLDTAALPD
-1059 PEPAGAGAGYL
+1059 PDPAGATTGYL

-1079 VVDLWQEVLGV
+1079 VVGLWQEVLGL
-1090 PKVGV
+1090 PRVGV

-1123 VSIRDVFDSPTPAAL
+1123 VSIRDVFESPTPAAL

-1160 RLG
+1160 RLD

>member
-1 MTTSPTPAPIARH
+1 MTSPNPNPAPAPAPAPTDTATASSTPSPSPTSTPIARY

-26 QQLGPQDA
+26 QQLGPQDS
-34 GFNMYLNRRWSGPV
+34 GFNMYLNRRWNGPI
-48 DPRAMG
+48 DPRALG
-54 AALTR
+54 TALTR
-59 LTARHQVLR
+59 LTARHRVLR

-83 PVRNVELTL
+83 PVRDLELTRIA
-92 VPIADAAEE
+92 IADAVEE
-101 SFTAACAPFVNAP
+101 SFTAACAPYVNAP

-129 AGEHEHALSVVVHHI
+129 AGEREHALCVVVHHI

-154 WRELLALYREETGEG
+154 WRELLALYREEIGEG
-169 PAELPQLKLQFG
+169 SAELPELKMEFG

-187 RTRLDGGAAEEAV
+187 RARLDGGGTEEAV
-200 RHWSGRLAGV
+200 RYWSGRLAGV
-210 SALRMPLDHP
+210 GPLRMPLDHP
-220 RPADPAHPAGF
+220 RPADPTHPAGF
-231 AELAL
+231 ADLAL
-236 GPELVAGLDALARG
+236 GPDLVAGLDGLARE
-250 QRCTPFMVLLVA
+250 QRCTPFMVLLAA
-262 YQFVLAR
+262 YQSVLAR
-269 WSGTYDFAVGTPLAG
+269 WSGSYDFAVGTPLAG
-284 RKETAHEALLGY
+284 RNETAHEALLGY

-310 PDFRTALRR
+310 PDFRTVLRR

-342 ELPVLPGVGPLYQAV
+342 GLPVLPGVGPLHQAV
-357 FVHQSQYEL
+357 FVHQSQYDP
-366 AGADERT
+366 AGADERST
-373 SLPEG
+373 LPAD

-398 SWRTPDGGMTLS
+398 SWRTADGGMTLS

-419 RATVEALARRVR
+419 RPTVEALARRIR
-431 DLLARAVTDV
+431 DLLARAVMDV

-449 LLPAGEERAAVLA
+449 LLTGEERAALLA
-462 LGAGPAVAE
+462 LGAGPAVTE
-471 DARPVLRGF
+471 EARPILRGF
-480 ADQVAARPDAAA
+480 ADQVAVRPDAPA
-492 LACAGSILTYAE
+492 LECGGSVRTYVE

-513 GRLGPVA
+513 RRLGPVA
-520 GRAVGVRIEPSFE
+520 GRAVGVGMEPSFE

-559 QRLML
+559 RRLML
-564 GEADAALLLTGGE
+564 READAALLLTGGE
-577 RPDLGFPV
+577 RPDLGVPV
-585 LAVGDPAGTAGRAG
+585 LTVGDPDTGDG
-599 AGQAS
+599 ASGVES
-604 AGQASA
+604 V
-610 GQASAGQPS
+610 
-619 AGQAGAEQAGA
+619 GAE
-630 GQAGA
+630 
-635 EQASVGQAG
+635 
-644 AEQPSAAQTGAV
+644 P
-656 GITSGSS
+656 
-663 VAAGAALPSGTG
+663 AGAAPSAED
-675 PGGLAYVLFTSGS
+675 PGGLAYVLYTSGS
-688 TGAPKGVVV
+688 TGAPKGVAV

-704 RVRWMAGPE
+704 RVRWMAGPQ

-721 RIVQFASIGFDT
+721 RIVQFASLGFDT

-760 LLRGEAGRSVT
+760 LLRTGAGRSVT
-771 VLDLPTAYWEELVS
+771 VLDLPTAYWQELVS
-785 LGDQAPWPPAL
+785 LEDRTPWPPSL

-808 ATLAR
+808 VTLAQ

-844 ERAGDPGGGPGSVTG
+844 GRAGAGSGP
-859 GVTAPGQR
+859 AAERR

-873 LPGVRLYLLDERGS
+873 LPGVRLYVLDERGG

-901 AGLARGYLARPDLT
+901 NGLARGYSARPDLT
-915 AEAFLP
+915 AESFLP
-921 DPFSDAPHGRM
+921 DPYAGAPDARM
-932 YRTGDRARWRIDG
+932 YRTGDRARWRTDG
-945 QLEFLGRADGQVK
+945 QLEFLGRADDQVK

-975 HPAVAL
+975 HPAVGRV
-981 AAVLVRGGRRLI
+981 AVLVRDGRRLI

-998 RPDAGQQPAA
+998 RPDPGQESAS
-1008 AAPKTGAPQAGEL
+1008 APPAGEL

-1030 AFMVPDTVVLLDALP
+1030 AFMVPDAVVLLDTLP
-1045 LTANGKLDAAALPD
+1045 LTANGKLDTAALPD
-1059 PEPAGAGAGYL
+1059 PDPVGSAAEYL

-1079 VVDLWQEVLGV
+1079 VVDLWQEVLGL
-1090 PKVGV
+1090 PRVGV

-1123 VSIRDVFDSPTPAAL
+1123 VSIRDVFESPTPAAL

-1160 RLG
+1160 RLN